1 MKKKRLQRMGL
12 LCSLVLMALSLSGC
26 SSRDAQRADIDPD
39 TPLEEVAF
47 PLEET
52 KELSF
57 ITSAP
62 ATTTQEPNEKLIF
75 QRLEEQTN
83 VHIDWTCFV
92 DDQFADKKNLALA
105 QFGNLPDGL
114 FTAGMSDYDLLRY
127 AKQGIIIPL
136 ENLID
141 KYMPNLQAVFEKYPE
156 YRTMCTA
163 PDGHIYSFPWIEQL
177 GEERKQS
184 RRSVI
189 SLISIRNGWT
199 SLGLR
204 FLPQWTSWN
213 RR

>member
-83 VHIDWTCFV
+83 VHID
-92 DDQFADKKNLALA
+92 
-105 QFGNLPDGL
+105 
-114 FTAGMSDYDLLRY
+114 
-127 AKQGIIIPL
+127 
-136 ENLID
+136 
-141 KYMPNLQAVFEKYPE
+141 
-156 YRTMCTA
+156 
-163 PDGHIYSFPWIEQL
+163 
-177 GEERKQS
+177 
-184 RRSVI
+184 
-189 SLISIRNGWT
+189 
-199 SLGLR
+199 
-204 FLPQWTSWN
+204 
-213 RR
+213 